1 MTTIRNIMFF
11 LLILKSLI
19 IQSASKPLVEQKS
32 VMNYKNA
39 PIKKFD
45 LNHIYI
51 ENLWKKIFF
60 PKKKSLSG
68 RKISHKK
75 NIIITNIETEEL
87 RSRINNLNQKSQIK
101 ILKYNTIIHASV
113 ESYLRMGKY
122 IGKILSLSD
131 YYFPMFEEKLETYHL
146 PKELKYIAIVES
158 NLNSTITSKAGA
170 QGIWQFMSETG
181 KIYHLDINHIYDERN
196 DPVKSTE
203 AACRYFKHLYNK
215 MGNWELVLAAYNAGP
230 GTIEKIIQRHK
241 EKKDFWSLWE
251 FLPKETKNY
260 IPKFIAINYVMN
272 YYKEH
277 NIPSYSRFHLKYKET
292 GLVSIKEKVSLRS
305 LSSALNVSY
314 QDLKFLNP
322 QYLVDIIPIGEKF
335 FLRLPRIKISLFK
348 EREREGFF
356 QKRKIN
362 F

>member
-1 MTTIRNIMFF
+1 MFF
-11 LLILKSLI
+11 MLILKSLI
-19 IQSASKPLVEQKS
+19 IQSVSKPLVEQKS
-32 VMNYKNA
+32 VMNYKNP
-39 PIKKFD
+39 PIKKLD

-51 ENLWKKIFF
+51 NNLWKKIFCG
-60 PKKKSLSG
+60 KKKFLS
-68 RKISHKK
+68 KK
-75 NIIITNIETEEL
+75 NIIITNIEAEEL
-87 RSRINNLNQKSQIK
+87 KSRINNLNQKSQIK

-131 YYFPMFEEKLETYHL
+131 YYFPMFEEKLETYHI
-146 PKELKYIAIVES
+146 PKELKYIAIIES
-158 NLNSTITSKAGA
+158 NLNPTITSKAGA

-230 GTIEKIIQRHK
+230 GTIEKIIQHHK
-241 EKKDFWSLWE
+241 GKKDFWSLWE

-277 NIPSYSRFHLKYKET
+277 NIPSYPHFHLKYKET
-292 GLVSIKEKVSLRS
+292 GLVFIKEKASLRS
-305 LSSALNVSY
+305 LASTLNISY
-314 QDLKFLNP
+314 QDLRFLNP
-322 QYLVDIIPIGEKF
+322 QYLVDIIIPTEEKF
-335 FLRLPRIKISLFK
+335 SLRLPRVKISLFK

-356 QKRKIN
+356 SKKKN
-362 F
+362 